1 MSQPQPSAPPLD
13 LDDTLNTATSTAS
26 AALAGTSAAFAGIG
40 QKASELMSGVTP
52 IQIILWV
59 ALAVVLAIMIWYI
72 VYKVNQKK
80 MKLHPL
86 TSM

>member
-1 MSQPQPSAPPLD
+1 MSQPQPSAPPLEF
-13 LDDTLNTATSTAS
+13 DDTLNAATSTAS
-26 AALAGTSAAFAGIG
+26 AALASTSAAFAGIG
-40 QKASELMSGVTP
+40 QKASMLMSGVTP

-80 MKLHPL
+80 N
-86 TSM
+86 